1 MGKQIILVH
10 GSLDWKECLTVYWGR
25 DIIEKAF
32 RSLKTDLQV
41 MPLNVGTEATLKGY
55 LFITFLSPILRVR
68 LLKHMR
74 IYRSAGALYLGG
86 TSPGT
91 GKDQE
96 DLAGER
102 RGHHDGDLETAT
114 DDPDTREVSANSP
127 GSQVGSILMDINE
140 EWVGGRKYL
149 TLWEE

>member
-1 MGKQIILVH
+1 MGKQIIPVH

-74 IYRSAGALYLGG
+74 IPVCWSTIPWRDFSWNWQRS
-86 TSPGT
+86 
-91 GKDQE
+91 
-96 DLAGER
+96 R
-102 RGHHDGDLETAT
+102 RSG
-114 DDPDTREVSANSP
+114 
-127 GSQVGSILMDINE
+127 
-140 EWVGGRKYL
+140 W
-149 TLWEE
+149 